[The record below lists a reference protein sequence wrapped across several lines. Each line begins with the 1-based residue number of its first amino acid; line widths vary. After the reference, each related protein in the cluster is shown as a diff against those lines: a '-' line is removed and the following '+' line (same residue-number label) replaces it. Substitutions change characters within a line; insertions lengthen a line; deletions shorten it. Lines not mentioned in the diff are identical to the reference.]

1 MILVLPLI
9 GYVSSTEIDDAQKL
23 YEDAREL
30 INKLPQQPNHRQYND
45 DNQVIIELPMDYS
58 FDLQREI
65 YQEEMANIPHELAQA
80 KSLLEIS
87 SELGNVDATFLLA
100 EMNMYG
106 NYSLPKN
113 GSLALNYYKKVT
125 ELSPNA
131 TAYFNLGFIYSTGL
145 FGEVEKNQVK
155 ANMYYNFAFDQG
167 DLRAGMVLGYR
178 HLNGISLPMDCGSAL
193 YYYRYVA
200 TKVLDF
206 LKNGPIGGPTIDSFS
221 IRIADFQDG
230 LYGKHVGESTSSLH
244 RKSSRYD
251 EVLVGSSINA
261 QDTYYASVFFKILG
275 YYEGS
280 YVKPKKLDRAFRL
293 AMYATERGLKE
304 LDTLN
309 KVEATYLARCIQK
322 VGHMYMRG
330 EGVTQSFE
338 EARNFF
344 EKASSIQLLPSTS
357 NDLGLMY
364 EYGPETMRNIS
375 KATGYY
381 RMAADAGNANAQ
393 YNYGRLLVG
402 SGNSKGFE
410 YIQKAAFS
418 GDTEAI
424 YYYAQFLENAENA
437 DSCDRTVMS
446 YKVFAEKIEP
456 LVTSLEWA
464 FNELLSGRSENALIG
479 YAMAAEQGYETA
491 QSSAAYLLYQPP
503 NLTEDPPDIPPERKE
518 MALVYLTRSSRQ
530 YNVDSTVLM
539 GDIYFSGKAYNKAV
553 ACYEAASSRS
563 SSHASWNLGWMYE
576 NGYGVEQDFHLA
588 KRHYDLSLL
597 GHPKA
602 YLPVQLSLL
611 KLRLR
616 SFINN
621 ITGGKINSITND
633 KEERTWA
640 DWKALYRKIRD
651 TNYHIFDDSE
661 QNTHTTVDSNNERTE
676 DPIDDINDLENDDL
690 LVVVLFF
697 VIVFAA
703 FILLHF
709 NQQRQMRQRRQN
721 GEAPNGPNIEFNFR
735 VIAI

>member
-1 MILVLPLI
+1 MPLI
-9 GYVSSTEIDDAQKL
+9 GYVSSADIDDAQKL
-23 YEDAREL
+23 YNDAREIL
-30 INKLPQQPNHRQYND
+30 NQLPEQPDRRQYND
-45 DNQVIIELPMDYS
+45 ENQVIIELPMDYS

-65 YQEEMANIPHELAQA
+65 YQEEIENIPHELAQA
-80 KSLLEIS
+80 RSLLELS
-87 SELGNVDATFLLA
+87 STLDNVDATFLLA

-106 NYSLPKN
+106 NYSFPKN
-113 GSLALNYYKKVT
+113 GSLALNYYKRVT
-125 ELSPNA
+125 ELSPNS

-145 FGEVEKNQVK
+145 FGEVERNQVK

-200 TKVLDF
+200 TKLLDF
-206 LKNGPIGGPTIDSFS
+206 LKRGPIGGPTIDSFS
-221 IRIADFQDG
+221 IRIADFQGG
-230 LYGKHVGESTSSLH
+230 LYGKNVGESTSSLH

-251 EVLVGSSINA
+251 EILVGSSINA
-261 QDTYYASVFFKILG
+261 QESYYASAFFKILS

-280 YVKPKKLDRAFRL
+280 YVKPKQLDRAFRL
-293 AMYATERGLKE
+293 AMYATEKGIQE
-304 LDTLN
+304 QDTLN
-309 KVEATYLARCIQK
+309 KLESTYLARCIQK

-338 EARNFF
+338 EAKNFF
-344 EKASSIQLLPSTS
+344 EKASTIQLLPSTS
-357 NDLGLMY
+357 NDLGLLY
-364 EYGPETMRNIS
+364 EYGPEPMRNIS

-381 RMAADAGNANAQ
+381 RMAADAGNSNGQ
-393 YNYGRLLVG
+393 YNYGRVLVG
-402 SGNSKGFE
+402 EGNAKGFE
-410 YIQKAAFS
+410 YMQKAAFS
-418 GDTEAI
+418 GETEAI
-424 YYYAQFLENAENA
+424 YYYAQFLENTENA

-464 FNELLSGRSENALIG
+464 FSELLSGRSENALIG

-503 NLTEDPPDIPPERKE
+503 TLTEEPPDIPPERKE

-539 GDIYFSGKAYNKAV
+539 GDIYFAGKAYNKAA

-563 SSHASWNLGWMYE
+563 SSHASWDLGWMYE

-621 ITGGKINSITND
+621 ITGGKINSISND
-633 KEERTWA
+633 KETRTWA
-640 DWKALYRKIRD
+640 DWMALYRKIRD
-651 TNYHIFDDSE
+651 TNYNIFDGSE
-661 QNTHTTVDSNNERTE
+661 QETHTTVESNNERTE
-676 DPIDDINDLENDDL
+676 DSMEDINQLENDDF
-690 LVVVLFF
+690 VVLLFFLIVF
-697 VIVFAA
+697 VIFLA
-703 FILLHF
+703 LHLY
-709 NQQRQMRQRRQN
+709 QQRQLRQRREN